1 MSSRKWS
8 KESSLNKPE
17 GVSIVN
23 YRFGTIQ
30 VEAEVLEEREK
41 VYSLSHIRERYKHL
55 QTKQKEHFY
64 AVYLNNDDQ
73 VIGDKLISLGQ
84 SVQTSLDVK
93 DITRT
98 AVLTDA
104 EALILVHN
112 HTSANSQ
119 PSDAD
124 LEATRQVQNCLE
136 SFGVEILDHII
147 LSRNQVYSMKQEGE
161 I

>member
-1 MSSRKWS
+1 
-8 KESSLNKPE
+8 
-17 GVSIVN
+17 VN

-30 VEAEVLEEREK
+30 VEAEILEERDT

-55 QTKQKEHFY
+55 QTKQKEHLY
-64 AVYLNNDDQ
+64 AVFLNNDNQ

-84 SVQTSLDVK
+84 SVQTSMDTK
-93 DITRT
+93 DIART

-104 EALILVHN
+104 EAVILVHN

-136 SFGVEILDHII
+136 SFGVQLLDHII
-147 LSRNQVYSMKQEGE
+147 ISRNQVYSMKQEE
-161 I
+161 DI

>member
-1 MSSRKWS
+1 M
-8 KESSLNKPE
+8 
-17 GVSIVN
+17 N

-30 VEAEVLEEREK
+30 VEAEILEERDT

-55 QTKQKEHFY
+55 QSRQKEHLY
-64 AVYLNNDDQ
+64 AVFLNNDNQ

-84 SVQTSLDVK
+84 SVQTSMDTK
-93 DITRT
+93 DIART

-104 EALILVHN
+104 EAVILVHN

-136 SFGVEILDHII
+136 SFGVELLDQII
-147 LSRNQVYSMKQEGE
+147 LSRNQIYSMKAERDD